1 MSNSFKQVYWVPG
14 GAAATGF
21 PVETSAA
28 DLLTWIIVH
37 PIRVTDVEIIATAA
51 VDCSTQ
57 VPVIA
62 LDGTIASN
70 PVVATRT
77 EIGRVSFAD
86 EDPLGTAV
94 SMAAFDSTFY
104 IADWSAGD
112 TLFIEMVTAATDGAA
127 VAGDFWIHIYYE
139 LVPDGKV

>member
-37 PIRVTDVEIIATAA
+37 PIRVTDVEIVASVA

>member
-1 MSNSFKQVYWVPG
+1 MSNSFKQMYWVPG

-37 PIRVTDVEIIATAA
+37 PIRVTDVEIVASVA

-62 LDGTIASN
+62 LDGTISGHPN
-70 PVVATRT
+70 GDTRQ

-86 EDPLGTAV
+86 EDPKGTAV
-94 SMAAFDSTFY
+94 SMAAFDSTWFV
-104 IADWSAGD
+104 ADWSAGD

-139 LVPDGKV
+139 LIADGKA